1 MRPEQRIQRVSVS
14 AGFSWLIKSVV
25 LIRQGSGSL
34 VGVGALWLLLS
45 MVAIIPFIG
54 QLMLAMITPLLTAGV
69 LVAFDQISTGRYPN
83 SAVLLSGWH
92 RPKSRPI
99 LLLLG
104 LWTIIGAM
112 VALSF
117 LASWLGSQISEPELQ
132 AALAAP
138 ENLGPMLERLK
149 PGLGLYLAG
158 ASVVLVLMGLYFA
171 IPLSVFGEF
180 GLWPSVRA
188 SLVAIVTNLF
198 AFLAFLLTLVAVIG
212 AFLMGLM
219 AIVGV
224 LMQLPGVLGVM
235 LSQIIV
241 LVASMGLQVLLAGAQ
256 YVAFCEIFGW
266 SAAAPESANQVNR
279 SDDSQLDDS
288 QLDDA
293 SSDEL
298 EL

>member
-1 MRPEQRIQRVSVS
+1 MKPEQRIQRVGAA
-14 AGFSWLIKSVV
+14 AGFFWLIKSVA

-54 QLMLAMITPLLTAGV
+54 QLMLAMITPLLTAGI
-69 LVAFDQISTGRYPN
+69 LVAFDQISTGRHPN
-83 SAVLLSGWH
+83 SAVLLTGWH

-104 LWTIIGAM
+104 LWTIVGAM
-112 VALSF
+112 LALSF

-138 ENLGPMLERLK
+138 ENLGAMLERLK
-149 PGLGLYLAG
+149 PGVGLYLAG
-158 ASVVLVLMGLYFA
+158 VSVVVVLMGLYFA
-171 IPLSVFGEF
+171 IPLSIFGEF

-188 SLVAIVTNLF
+188 SLVAIFTNLF

-224 LMQLPGVLGVM
+224 LMQLPGVIGMM
-235 LSQIIV
+235 LSQIII
-241 LVASMGLQVLLAGAQ
+241 LVASMGLQILLAGAQ

-266 SAAAPESANQVNR
+266 SAAAPASNDAGNQ
-279 SDDSQLDDS
+279 SDDSPS
-288 QLDDA
+288 DA
-293 SSDEL
+293 L

>member
-1 MRPEQRIQRVSVS
+1 MRPEQRIQKVGAA
-14 AGFSWLIKSVV
+14 AGFSWLIKSVA

-54 QLMLAMITPLLTAGV
+54 QLMLAMITPLLTAGI
-69 LVAFDQISTGRYPN
+69 LVAFDQISTGRHPN
-83 SAVLLSGWH
+83 SAVLLTGWH

-104 LWTIIGAM
+104 LWTIVGDM

-138 ENLGPMLERLK
+138 ENLGAMLERLK
-149 PGLGLYLAG
+149 PGVGLYLAG
-158 ASVVLVLMGLYFA
+158 VSVVVVLMGLYFA
-171 IPLSVFGEF
+171 IPLSIFGEF

-188 SLVAIVTNLF
+188 SLVAIFTNLF

-224 LMQLPGVLGVM
+224 LMQLPGVIGVM
-235 LSQIIV
+235 LSQIII
-241 LVASMGLQVLLAGAQ
+241 LVASMGLQILLAGAQ

-266 SAAAPESANQVNR
+266 SATAPANTDVGNQ
-279 SDDSQLDDS
+279 SDDSPS
-288 QLDDA
+288 DA
-293 SSDEL
+293 L

>member
-1 MRPEQRIQRVSVS
+1 MRPEQRIQRVG
-14 AGFSWLIKSVV
+14 AATGFSWLIKSVV

-45 MVAIIPFIG
+45 MIAIIPFIG

-69 LVAFDQISTGRYPN
+69 LVAFDQISTGRHPN
-83 SAVLLSGWH
+83 SAVLLTGWH

-149 PGLGLYLAG
+149 PGMGLYMAG
-158 ASVVLVLMGLYFA
+158 VSVVVVLMGLYFA
-171 IPLSVFGEF
+171 IPLSIFGEF

-188 SLVAIVTNLF
+188 SLVAIFTNLF
-198 AFLAFLLTLVAVIG
+198 AFLAFLLTLVAVVG

-224 LMQLPGVLGVM
+224 LMQLPGVVGVM
-235 LSQIIV
+235 LSQIII
-241 LVASMGLQVLLAGAQ
+241 LVASMGLQILLAGAQ

-266 SAAAPESANQVNR
+266 TATAPKSTDADNQ
-279 SDDSQLDDS
+279 SGDGP
-288 QLDDA
+288 
-293 SSDEL
+293 SDEL